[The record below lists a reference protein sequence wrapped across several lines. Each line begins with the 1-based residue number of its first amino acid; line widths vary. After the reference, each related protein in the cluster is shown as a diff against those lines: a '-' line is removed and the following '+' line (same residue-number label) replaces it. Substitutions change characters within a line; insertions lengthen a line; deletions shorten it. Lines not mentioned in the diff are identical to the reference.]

1 MEQDFKHENISQ
13 VRKIQGE
20 ITWELIHLQM
30 ETLRKKKSRMDE
42 QSDPII
48 NSSRSQQLLH
58 YSF

>member
-48 NSSRSQQLLH
+48 NSSR
-58 YSF
+58 